1 MPKGTAQ
8 PAFWIRLLT
17 PPDSQV
23 YLAMEEKEA
32 GATGKAKLLVAE
44 FAQCF
49 LAIRST
55 IHPYGIPGEA
65 AGKSSN
71 VAFAARKIFANHEH
85 DGQDVLITVMDGTFI
100 FHHSDDEIHPIGPY
114 LA

>member
-1 MPKGTAQ
+1 MAKGTN
-8 PAFWIRLLT
+8 LGNGSLT
-17 PPDSQV
+17 LDSQV

-32 GATGKAKLLVAE
+32 GSTAKAKLLIAE

-49 LAIRST
+49 LAIKSS

-71 VAFAARKIFANHEH
+71 VAFAARKVFANHER
-85 DGQDVLITVMDGTFI
+85 DGQDVIITVMDGTF
-100 FHHSDDEIHPIGPY
+100 HR
-114 LA
+114 